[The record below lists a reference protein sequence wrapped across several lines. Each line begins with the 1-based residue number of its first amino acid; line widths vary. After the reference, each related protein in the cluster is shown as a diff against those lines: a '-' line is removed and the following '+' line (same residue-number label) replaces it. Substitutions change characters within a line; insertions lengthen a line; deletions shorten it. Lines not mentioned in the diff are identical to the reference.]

1 MHFDIRS
8 HLVGAHPKL
17 ELTTWAQSDDI
28 LHSYVNRL
36 LKTRVANL
44 MRSRGITDEG
54 EYRSAAQAVFSVV
67 LHLLELDA
75 GDGSEYVPGRLVQPA
90 GPAGVAG
97 VMEGYCHRHLMGEL
111 HSALRNLFGH
121 HLAVVFSLE
130 GIVYPQLLRP
140 LRIVGLPHQ
149 VTSRA

>member
-28 LHSYVNRL
+28 LHSYVNRF

-75 GDGSEYVPGRLVQPA
+75 GDGSAIVPWPICSSTILAEHPA
-90 GPAGVAG
+90 KYPSLDFSGIFSPISSGSQ
-97 VMEGYCHRHLMGEL
+97 
-111 HSALRNLFGH
+111 SALP
-121 HLAVVFSLE
+121 SL
-130 GIVYPQLLRP
+130 
-140 LRIVGLPHQ
+140 
-149 VTSRA
+149 

>member
-28 LHSYVNRL
+28 LHSYVNRF

-75 GDGSEYVPGRLVQPA
+75 GDGSEQLPPRLAPPA
-90 GPAGVAG
+90 GSAAAQRPPRAWPPRRTRGSLLSGPRQV
-97 VMEGYCHRHLMGEL
+97 EMG
-111 HSALRNLFGH
+111 
-121 HLAVVFSLE
+121 
-130 GIVYPQLLRP
+130 P
-140 LRIVGLPHQ
+140 LGAHP
-149 VTSRA
+149 